1 MKGQDSNVIDNNH
14 QGGEGRGIINPQK
27 IESTVSL
34 DISSANIPQI
44 SSNELKPL
52 KATDLLRQEE
62 QFIQK

>member
-34 DISSANIPQI
+34 DISSANIP
-44 SSNELKPL
+44 
-52 KATDLLRQEE
+52 
-62 QFIQK
+62 